1 MALNKIIKF
10 ELEDF
15 FSLPTDLV
23 AGVDEVGRGALAG
36 PVVAGAVIFKD
47 RNYEWID
54 KINDS
59 KLLSAHTREELA
71 PVIKKYCY
79 WGIGSVSNHVI
90 DQIGI
95 ESSIHLAMEKSLKM
109 IFKIP
114 DLILVDGNVKLVFD
128 DTLVQNVIKGDQK
141 SVSIA
146 AASIIAKVHRDEYLQ
161 KLSKDMPQYSMESN
175 VGYGTKRHI
184 EAIKKF
190 GPSTIHRNS
199 FKPIKDF
206 V

>member
-10 ELEDF
+10 ELEDLL
-15 FSLPTDLV
+15 SIPTNLI
-23 AGVDEVGRGALAG
+23 AGIDEVGRGALAG

-47 RNYEWID
+47 RDYEWID
-54 KINDS
+54 RINDS
-59 KLLSAHTREELA
+59 KLLKPDCRKELA
-71 PVIKKYCY
+71 SLIKDHCY

-95 ESSIHLAMEKSLKM
+95 ELSIHLAMTQALTM
-109 IFKIP
+109 IFKLP

-128 DTLVQNVIKGDQK
+128 DILVKNIIKGDQK

-146 AASIIAKVHRDEYLQ
+146 AASIIAKVHRDQYLE
-161 KLSKDMPQYSMESN
+161 KLSKDMPQYNLESN
-175 VGYGTKRHI
+175 VGYGTKYHI
-184 EAIKKF
+184 ESIKEF

-199 FKPIKDF
+199 FKPVKDL